1 MNQEAYKK
9 KIIVPLVTLDNHGLK
24 IAISRNIDQKV
35 VFTKVKMKFRMKK
48 IMIKKY
54 WKLTQGLNNFNK
66 RKGNLTLNLNLLIM
80 KLPLNLILL

>member
-54 WKLTQGLNNFNK
+54 
-66 RKGNLTLNLNLLIM
+66 
-80 KLPLNLILL
+80 